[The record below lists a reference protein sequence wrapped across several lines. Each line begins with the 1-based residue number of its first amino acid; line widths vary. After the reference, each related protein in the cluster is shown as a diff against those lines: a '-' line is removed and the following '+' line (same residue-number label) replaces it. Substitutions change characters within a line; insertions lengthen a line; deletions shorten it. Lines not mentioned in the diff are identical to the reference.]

1 MTAASPLAGRAT
13 HYEDTSL
20 NNSAL
25 RGRWLLVAALAVIVG
40 CTALPPPTAPV
51 AEENSEQR
59 AGELAR
65 HGEHAQAAALYES
78 IASNRAAPT
87 RADYQLRAV
96 SEWLAADRPAQAKQL
111 LARMEAPLTS
121 VQSYDRS
128 LLEAETALVANRAQ
142 EAWQKIN
149 NLAASAASGAALR
162 YYSLKMRIAF
172 AAGRPVDGIRAELE
186 AERTLS
192 NPADRT
198 ALHGQLLAG
207 LLEARARGVALNPR
221 SSSDPLVSGWLEL
234 GASAAHGPALA
245 NIALAAHWRASY
257 PNHPALDVVGQA
269 FPPPLIPAVP
279 GGRVALLLPLT
290 GPAAAQASAVRDGFL
305 SALYELPPATRPA
318 LHLYDTTAEPIP
330 QALAEAHAIGSS
342 FIVGPL
348 VRENVAT
355 VAALGNQ
362 SVPVL
367 ALNFLPSEQAPPN
380 GLYQFALSPE
390 EEAELVAHRIL
401 ADGRHRGIAVVPRG
415 EWGRRV
421 MDAFLRV
428 LNAGGGSIVAEVS
441 YDGTNYDYGDQLRS
455 VLRVSDSE
463 ARHERLERALGAKLN
478 YAPRHRADLEFVFI
492 AAPSATDARLIEPQL
507 RYFYAS
513 DIPSYSI
520 SNAYEPDSLSANQ
533 DIVGLT
539 YPDMPWMIKGEGNV
553 DGIRTTVGQLWG
565 TRTAWR
571 SRLFAFGYD
580 ACQLMLAM
588 SGQRNPADVRID
600 GLTGQLHFDATR
612 RIQRDLLW
620 VRVDRDGEP
629 KQVAQNPAAAP
640 PTTPSPL

>member
-1 MTAASPLAGRAT
+1 
-13 HYEDTSL
+13 
-20 NNSAL
+20 L
-25 RGRWLLVAALAVIVG
+25 RGRWLLVAALAAISG

-51 AEENSEQR
+51 AEENSEQH
-59 AGELAR
+59 AAELAR
-65 HGEHAQAAALYES
+65 HGEHAQAAALYET
-78 IASNRAAPT
+78 IASNRAAPS

-96 SEWLAADRPAQAKQL
+96 SEWLAAQRPVQAQQL

-121 VQSYDRS
+121 VQTYERS

-142 EAWQKIN
+142 EAWQKISSFAAG
-149 NLAASAASGAALR
+149 AASEAALR
-162 YYSLKMRIAF
+162 YYTLKMRIGL
-172 AAGRPVDGIRAELE
+172 AAGRPADGIRAELD
-186 AERTLS
+186 AERYVST
-192 NPADRT
+192 PAGRT
-198 ALHGQLLAG
+198 ALHGQLLTD
-207 LLEARARGVALNPR
+207 LLAARGRGIALNPR
-221 SSSDPLVSGWLEL
+221 SSDDAVVRGWLEL

-245 NIALAAHWRASY
+245 NVTLAARWRASY
-257 PNHPALDVVGQA
+257 PNHPALDVIGQA
-269 FPPPLIPAVP
+269 FPSPLITFSP

-290 GPAAAQASAVRDGFL
+290 GPASGQASAVRDGFL
-305 SALYELPPATRPA
+305 SALYELPVASRPA
-318 LHLYDTTAEPIP
+318 LHLYDTAAEPIP
-330 QALAEAHAIGSS
+330 QALAEAHAIGST

-348 VRENVAT
+348 VRENVAA

-362 SVPVL
+362 AVPVL
-367 ALNFLPSEQAPPN
+367 ALNFLPSEQAAPT
-380 GLYQFALSPE
+380 GLFQFALSPE
-390 EEAELVAHRIL
+390 GEAEQVARRIL
-401 ADGRHRGIAVVPRG
+401 ADGHHRGIAVVPRG

-421 MDAFLRV
+421 MDAFMRV
-428 LNAGGGSIVAEVS
+428 LNGGGGSIVAEVS
-441 YDGTNYDYGDQLRS
+441 YDGANYDYGDQLRS
-455 VLRVSDSE
+455 VLRVADSE
-463 ARHERLERALGAKLN
+463 SRHARLERALGTKLN

-507 RYFYAS
+507 RYFYAG

-520 SNAYEPDSLSANQ
+520 SNAYEPDSLAANQ

-553 DGIRTTVGQLWG
+553 DDIRNNVGQLWG

-588 SGQRNPADVRID
+588 SGQHNPAEVRID

-620 VRVDRDGEP
+620 VRVNRDGEP

-640 PTTPSPL
+640 PPSPL